1 MHSHCLGK
9 HSVRVRGQVSGL
21 RVRRRNEAKGREN
34 EAELG
39 GSSASGPVIF
49 NQGFNLEEHNRF
61 LLVFLLWLCGELL
74 IFFLS
79 KNSGH
84 KIPSRLNHKAPR
96 NMPEH
101 SVSNPKT
108 QGLKCWSQPSWSL
121 LSLLR
126 LSSCNCWLS
135 WLWHWSV

>member
-9 HSVRVRGQVSGL
+9 HSVHVRGQVSGL

-61 LLVFLLWLCGELL
+61 LLGFFTMALWGAAN
-74 IFFLS
+74 FLS
-79 KNSGH
+79 
-84 KIPSRLNHKAPR
+84 
-96 NMPEH
+96 E
-101 SVSNPKT
+101 
-108 QGLKCWSQPSWSL
+108 
-121 LSLLR
+121 
-126 LSSCNCWLS
+126 
-135 WLWHWSV
+135 